1 MERHYIETELWFLSG
16 VDMSNEREFFL
27 LHTYASEKSVR
38 AFVYRYKCWRF
49 WLSHDFVR
57 VCACSNVVLR
67 FCLCAH
73 KQTIE
78 QSIEIHEDTERWL
91 FENKR
96 TANEQEL

>member
-1 MERHYIETELWFLSG
+1 MYGHLYTGTNVG
-16 VDMSNEREFFL
+16 VFGY
-27 LHTYASEKSVR
+27 HTIS
-38 AFVYRYKCWRF
+38 C
-49 WLSHDFVR
+49 VR

-91 FENKR
+91 FENKH